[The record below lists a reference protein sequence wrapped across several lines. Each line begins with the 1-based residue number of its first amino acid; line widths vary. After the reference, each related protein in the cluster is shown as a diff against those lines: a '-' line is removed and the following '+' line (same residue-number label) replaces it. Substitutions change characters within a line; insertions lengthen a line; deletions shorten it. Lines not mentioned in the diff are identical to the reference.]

1 MSKLQGSPS
10 MSNDPAKQSL
20 SERGRIVLVSHQFGH
35 NDGQGRVNFEVAL
48 RALEL
53 GYNVTILATHCA
65 AEILRHPQ
73 ATYIRINN
81 GRVPSALL
89 RNLAFARSTARW
101 LSQHRTEYDLALA
114 NGFITWAPCDV
125 NVAHFVHTAWA
136 RNVNFP
142 FKSLGP
148 YSLYQR
154 IYTAL
159 NARWERHAFSQ
170 ARKVIAVS
178 EVIARELRSI
188 GVPPGRI
195 TTIPNGVDTEQF
207 HPGPS
212 DRAGFGLPDGVPL
225 ALFAGDIKIPRKNLD
240 TVLRALQRVPGM
252 ILAVA
257 GAKDGSPY
265 PALARQLG
273 IKDRV
278 FFLGKVYKMAELM
291 RTADLF
297 IFPSRYEPFGLVVT
311 EAMASAVP
319 VIVSS
324 CSGAADFVAGGG
336 VVLEDPNNSERLSSV
351 MAELASDPKRRA
363 EMALEGRARALEM
376 QWSTMADEYMR
387 VFDEVLKAQGLT

>member
-1 MSKLQGSPS
+1 MSEFQKATSAFEAPLKHNSDRP
-10 MSNDPAKQSL
+10 
-20 SERGRIVLVSHQFGH
+20 GRLVLISHQFSH

-48 RALEL
+48 RALEF
-53 GYNVTILATHCA
+53 GYPVTILATQCA
-65 AEILRHPQ
+65 EEILRHPR
-73 ATYIRINN
+73 ATHIRIDN
-81 GRVPSALL
+81 GRVPTALL
-89 RNLAFARSTARW
+89 RNLAFARSTASW
-101 LSQHRTEYDLALA
+101 LRQHRTEHDLVLA
-114 NGFITWAPCDV
+114 NGFITWEPCDV

-136 RNVNFP
+136 RNSNFP
-142 FKSLGP
+142 FTGVSP

-154 IYTAL
+154 LYTAL
-159 NARWERHAFSQ
+159 NARWERQAFGE
-170 ARKVIAVS
+170 ARRVIAVS

-188 GVPPGRI
+188 GVPPERV

-207 HPGPS
+207 QPGVPH
-212 DRAGFGLPDGVPL
+212 RAEFGLPEKLPL

-240 TVLRALQRVPGM
+240 TVLKALQRVPEM

-273 IKDRV
+273 IEKRV
-278 FFLGKVYKMAELM
+278 FFLGKIYKMAELM

-324 CSGAADFVAGGG
+324 CSGAADFVGGG
-336 VVLEDPNNSERLSSV
+336 GIVLDDPNDVERLAEA
-351 MAELASDPKRRA
+351 MATLANSPETRA
-363 EMALEGRARALEM
+363 RMAAEGRARALQM
-376 QWSTMADEYMR
+376 QWSTMADEYLR
-387 VFDEVLKAQGLT
+387 VFDEVWDAKALT